1 MQVKGGTKN
10 FNIEKQ
16 GSQQNPTIT
25 ETIMTEMD
33 DRKKEEQIPKG
44 EEKWHHANFMP
55 HSLLRFAI
63 YSTSGTTHTWLAW
76 SWLF

>member
-1 MQVKGGTKN
+1 MQVKGETKN

-44 EEKWHHANFMP
+44 EEK
-55 HSLLRFAI
+55 
-63 YSTSGTTHTWLAW
+63 
-76 SWLF
+76 